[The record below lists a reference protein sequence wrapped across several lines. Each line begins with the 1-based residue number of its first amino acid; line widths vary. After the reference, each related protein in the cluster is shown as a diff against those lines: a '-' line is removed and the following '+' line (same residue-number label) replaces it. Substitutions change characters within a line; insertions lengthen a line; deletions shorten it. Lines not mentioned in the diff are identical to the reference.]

1 MIRLRPEWPNSH
13 EMQRCSCSDC
23 CGAEFESTCNILGQ
37 NHHVCLFKYLLKFL
51 SSEKVEASVYSNT
64 VKEKRSSLGLMMLT
78 FQ

>member
-37 NHHVCLFKYLLKFL
+37 SHHICFFKYYLEFFF
-51 SSEKVEASVYSNT
+51 SWEKVEASVFCST
-64 VKEKRSSLGLMMLT
+64 VKKKSSFSLIMLT